1 MVWSREPRVL
11 ALVLAGGQGERLRPL
26 TDDRSKPAVP
36 FGGKY
41 RIIDFVLSNLVHS
54 GISAIHVLTQYK
66 AQSLLDH
73 LQRAWIHSRT
83 PEDFLTAVPAQ
94 MRSGKQWYRGT
105 ADAIY
110 QNLSLLDRSRPE
122 MIAVFGADHVY
133 KMNVRQMIDFHQSHK
148 AEVTISCLP
157 VPVAEASAFGIIE
170 VDEQWRIR
178 SFQEKPTEP
187 STIPGQPGLC
197 LASMGNY
204 VFNRRT
210 LVELLYADAA
220 DPDSEHDFGKS
231 ILPKLVDSVPLYA
244 YDFGRNEI
252 PTETDAELSYWRD
265 IGTLD
270 AYYEANLDLKNV
282 QPRLNLYNSAW
293 PIRTASYG
301 EPPVK
306 FVFDEDGRRGR
317 AVQSIVTGGCII
329 AGGYVKD
336 SVLGRNVFVDARA
349 ELYDSVIMDN
359 VRVGKDCRIRRAII
373 DKNNQIPDG
382 TAIGYDPVED
392 AKKYTVSAGGVIVV
406 ARAKDSPENFAWN
419 RT

>member
-1 MVWSREPRVL
+1 
-11 ALVLAGGQGERLRPL
+11 
-26 TDDRSKPAVP
+26 
-36 FGGKY
+36 
-41 RIIDFVLSNLVHS
+41 
-54 GISAIHVLTQYK
+54 
-66 AQSLLDH
+66 
-73 LQRAWIHSRT
+73 
-83 PEDFLTAVPAQ
+83 
-94 MRSGKQWYRGT
+94 
-105 ADAIY
+105 
-110 QNLSLLDRSRPE
+110 
-122 MIAVFGADHVY
+122 
-133 KMNVRQMIDFHQSHK
+133 
-148 AEVTISCLP
+148 
-157 VPVAEASAFGIIE
+157 
-170 VDEQWRIR
+170 
-178 SFQEKPTEP
+178 
-187 STIPGQPGLC
+187 
-197 LASMGNY
+197 MGNY

-252 PTETDAELSYWRD
+252 PTEADAELSYWRD

-293 PIRTASYG
+293 PIRTASDG

-349 ELYDSVIMDN
+349 EIYDSVIMDN
-359 VRVGKDCRIRRAII
+359 VRIGKDCRIRRAII
-373 DKNNQIPDG
+373 DKNNHILDG

-392 AKKYTVSAGGVIVV
+392 AKQYTVSAGGVVVV